1 MIYILVIS
9 VLGVVALTMY
19 VYPLLTLVLCTL
31 AGVGGLLIGACYRHG
46 RRLWLQ
52 QCSDHE
58 RIDHLIEEYIASWA
72 RLHPGRELP
81 VSLKHVE
88 AVRTLGISGVDQV
101 IQRMQDHLGSDIAEI
116 SDSWQGRF
124 DAAIALYN
132 QHAEVWNDFVHGR
145 IARYAQH
152 IVPSWHRVP
161 YL

>member
-1 MIYILVIS
+1 MRGERNFDGWPGYDAERAEGNAERSNEREPDVDL
-9 VLGVVALTMY
+9 
-19 VYPLLTLVLCTL
+19 
-31 AGVGGLLIGACYRHG
+31 
-46 RRLWLQ
+46 RREHEVFA
-52 QCSDHE
+52 DHE
-58 RIDHLIEEYIASWA
+58 RIDNLIAEYIAFWA
-72 RLHPGRELP
+72 RLHPEHDLP

-88 AVRTLGISGVDQV
+88 AVRTLGLSGIDQA
-101 IQRMQDHLGSDIAEI
+101 IQRMQDHLASDIAEL